1 MNVRKQ
7 NSGLSVR
14 AYQGDA
20 KTLLAFNLTK
30 AKIKNLAGF
39 TIAYSPGETQQPLY
53 VQNNLRFKDP
63 SKHAQD
69 ASKPANSSLN
79 SPIHKFRWVQ
89 VPGSLNQGTKPFY
102 GAYTYTVTP
111 RYFDETGSLL
121 AIDPAKSLSVKLD
134 VGPFN
139 KGNVEVGNTRGFVQS
154 QAFVHHFGPKAI
166 IRPKGDELLFDTSQV
181 AGKSNTGQDYTF
193 AEEYDWLG
201 FTAEDK
207 ILAILNEVRSKKN
220 LRLDMFAYDLNAPDI
235 LNILL
240 ELAEKGRV
248 RLILDNAGLHHASD
262 GSKPEDKFEKLF
274 KQKAKAPAEIMR
286 GRFDRYAHHKVLIV
300 SNENGPIKVLTGST
314 NFSVTG
320 LYVNSNHVLIFNE
333 PRIAT
338 VYAQVFK
345 DVWEG
350 KVSAKKFR
358 QTGAASQP
366 FKFPSATAP
375 QIEINFSPHEDPYAT
390 KILNDMAA
398 RITNEGTQKNG
409 SVLFAV
415 MGISGASGA
424 VLPAL
429 QNVHRNEE
437 IFSYGISDSPDGI
450 FLYTPRKK
458 TGVLVSGKPNKTKL
472 PPPFDQVPQIGL
484 GHQVHHKF
492 VVCGFN
498 GKKPV
503 VYCGS
508 SNLALGGE
516 QENGDNLIAI
526 YDEDIATVF
535 AIEALALVDHF
546 DFLDRSASEAGQA
559 PTALNSPSNQHL
571 AAEAGWFLSTSDRW
585 VTPYF
590 DNNDLRCTDRE
601 LFA

>member
-39 TIAYSPGETQQPLY
+39 TIAYSPGETQQALY

-320 LYVNSNHVLIFNE
+320 LYVNSN
-333 PRIAT
+333 
-338 VYAQVFK
+338 
-345 DVWEG
+345 
-350 KVSAKKFR
+350 
-358 QTGAASQP
+358 
-366 FKFPSATAP
+366 
-375 QIEINFSPHEDPYAT
+375 
-390 KILNDMAA
+390 
-398 RITNEGTQKNG
+398 
-409 SVLFAV
+409 
-415 MGISGASGA
+415 
-424 VLPAL
+424 
-429 QNVHRNEE
+429 
-437 IFSYGISDSPDGI
+437 
-450 FLYTPRKK
+450 
-458 TGVLVSGKPNKTKL
+458 
-472 PPPFDQVPQIGL
+472 QIGRA
-484 GHQVHHKF
+484 H
-492 VVCGFN
+492 VC
-498 GKKPV
+498 
-503 VYCGS
+503 
-508 SNLALGGE
+508 
-516 QENGDNLIAI
+516 
-526 YDEDIATVF
+526 T
-535 AIEALALVDHF
+535 
-546 DFLDRSASEAGQA
+546 
-559 PTALNSPSNQHL
+559 
-571 AAEAGWFLSTSDRW
+571 
-585 VTPYF
+585 
-590 DNNDLRCTDRE
+590 
-601 LFA
+601 